1 MQETQVGSWEGRPPE
16 EGNGNPLQNS
26 CLENPMGRG
35 VWWATDHGVTKSR
48 TCLSARTHMCADTRA
63 HTHTHNRGKSNHEE
77 KITRATKA
85 RKELMGKKIYGRAPL
100 EERISSC

>member
-1 MQETQVGSWEGRPPE
+1 MGYRPWGDKESDMPE
-16 EGNGNPLQNS
+16 
-26 CLENPMGRG
+26 CTHTHVCR
-35 VWWATDHGVTKSR
+35 H
-48 TCLSARTHMCADTRA
+48 TCT
-63 HTHTHNRGKSNHEE
+63 HTHTHNGGKSNHEE